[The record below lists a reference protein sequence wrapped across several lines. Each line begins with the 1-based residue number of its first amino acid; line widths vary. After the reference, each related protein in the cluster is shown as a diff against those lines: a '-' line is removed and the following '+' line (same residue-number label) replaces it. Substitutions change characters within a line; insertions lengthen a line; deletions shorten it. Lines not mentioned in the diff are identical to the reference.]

1 MVKFWVQIAG
11 LAIVAVLGTSVFVAW
26 RAVRQEQARL
36 QEKLKNAEQALQEA
50 NARQESRSAELEQ
63 QLGKIQHEKNVVQKP
78 AEVVKA
84 LPDVLPLPKPLA
96 LEEEADVPTSAQSG
110 GKEKLAGPAPKVELP
125 SEDLKPLYDFAL
137 GCKACQAELA
147 AAQADL
153 KDEKTKTEALSR
165 ERDQALRAARGGSV
179 LARVARSAKWFVI
192 GAAAGA
198 VAQRMAH

>member
-11 LAIVAVLGTSVFVAW
+11 LVIVAVLGTSVFVAW
-26 RAVRQEQARL
+26 RAVRREQTQL
-36 QEKLKNAEQALQEA
+36 QEKLKNAEQALQAA
-50 NARQESRSAELEQ
+50 NARQESRNAELEQ

-84 LPDVLPLPKPLA
+84 LPDVLPLPKPLV
-96 LEEEADVPTSAQSG
+96 LEQKAQVPASGQPVGQEKPEAPVS
-110 GKEKLAGPAPKVELP
+110 KVELP

-137 GCKACQAELA
+137 GCKACQEELA

-153 KDEKTKTEALSR
+153 KDEKTKTEALGR

-179 LARVARSAKWFVI
+179 LARVARAAKWFVV

-198 VAQRMAH
+198 VAGKMTR